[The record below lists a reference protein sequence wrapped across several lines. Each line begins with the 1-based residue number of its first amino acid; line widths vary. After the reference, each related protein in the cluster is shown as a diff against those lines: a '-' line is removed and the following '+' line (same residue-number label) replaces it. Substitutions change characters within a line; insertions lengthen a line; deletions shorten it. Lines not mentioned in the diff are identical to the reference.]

1 MIILLIPILVI
12 LFLFFICPF
21 VISIYQSFYISPLQA
36 SSAAGFTFL
45 NYQKLFGDF
54 FYLKIL
60 LQTLMLGIAVSLICL
75 LIAFPVS
82 YVLARNKTIWN
93 KLMVFLVISPLVISI
108 VIRSYGWMVILGRNG
123 TVNNYLLLWGWTNEP
138 LSLMFNW
145 FGVILSLVHVLLPYM
160 ILALSSTIEGISE
173 NLEDAAHVLGA
184 NWIQRF
190 WYILLPLSIEGIG
203 NGLTLVFMLAI
214 GSFVTVLLLGSS
226 DTLIL
231 PLMIYRQIFQINNN
245 FAAAIGVVLL
255 IISISILYLQGK
267 YFQVK
272 RAK

>member
-1 MIILLIPILVI
+1 MIILLIPVLVV

-21 VISIYQSFYISPLQA
+21 GISIYHSFYISPLQT
-36 SSAAGFTFL
+36 SSEVGFTFS
-45 NYQKLFGDF
+45 NYQKLFGDL

-60 LQTLMLGIAVSLICL
+60 LQTLMLGVAVSLICL
-75 LIAFPVS
+75 LVAFPVS

-108 VIRSYGWMVILGRNG
+108 VIRAYGWMVILGRNG
-123 TVNNYLLLWGWTNEP
+123 TVNHYLLLWGWIDEP

-160 ILALSSTIEGISE
+160 ILSLSSTIESISE

-184 NWIQRF
+184 NWFKRF

-214 GSFVTVLLLGSS
+214 GSFVSVLLLGSS

-231 PLMIYRQIFQINNN
+231 PLMIYRQILQINNN
-245 FAAAIGVVLL
+245 FAATIGVALL
-255 IISISILYLQGK
+255 IISIFILYVQGQ